1 MNRFFVRVPWGQ
13 LRVTSWGKKSN
24 DPDSKKLL
32 LINGNFSWTGS
43 WNSCAE
49 KISEKEN
56 ISIVGFDY
64 PGQVECEIS
73 KFSEKIQCIFF
84 FH

>member
-1 MNRFFVRVPWGQ
+1 MNRFFVRVPWGH

-49 KISEKEN
+49 EILEKEN
-56 ISIVGFDY
+56 ISIIGFDY
-64 PGQVECEIS
+64 PGQVECVIS
-73 KFSEKIQCIFF
+73 NLIEQIRYSYF
-84 FH
+84 